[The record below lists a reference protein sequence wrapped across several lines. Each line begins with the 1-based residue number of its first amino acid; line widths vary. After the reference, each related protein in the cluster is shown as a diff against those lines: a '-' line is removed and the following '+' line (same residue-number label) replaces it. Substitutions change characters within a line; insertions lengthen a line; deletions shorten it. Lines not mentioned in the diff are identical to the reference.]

1 MSITVLIYH
10 CACTIYDLMF
20 TVLTRW
26 LLSVRALLVGVVLA
40 QKRRLFFEKVLH
52 VENSSKGKAKFK
64 VICKYFRE
72 ELAYRGAMSAMHEHL
87 KRKHPI
93 ETEADQPRRRIWTYM

>member
-10 CACTIYDLMF
+10 HACAIYDLMF

-52 VENSSKGKAKFK
+52 GENSSKGKAKFK
-64 VICKYFRE
+64 VSRKFVGRSSHTMEQRAPC
-72 ELAYRGAMSAMHEHL
+72 MS
-87 KRKHPI
+87 I
-93 ETEADQPRRRIWTYM
+93 